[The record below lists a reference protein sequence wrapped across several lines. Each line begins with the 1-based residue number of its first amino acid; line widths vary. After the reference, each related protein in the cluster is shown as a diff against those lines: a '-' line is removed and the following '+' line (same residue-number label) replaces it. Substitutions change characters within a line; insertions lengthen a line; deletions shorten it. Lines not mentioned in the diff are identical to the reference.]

1 MDTPNFLDMETKVR
15 DGAFSQYDMECLY
28 PELVKLKPNE
38 IYLEIGVDKGR
49 SLSFARM
56 VTNPE
61 VVVCGCDI
69 RPNPEVEGTRFYHKP
84 SNEIAKLWNTYLGM
98 WKISVLFIDGDH
110 SYQGCKTD
118 IDSWYPHMKEHG
130 VMFFHDHDESSPGV
144 LQAAAEF
151 VNNHKV
157 EKYMIFK
164 KTDKNTSVAG
174 IWL

>member
-1 MDTPNFLDMETKVR
+1 MDTPNFSEMESKVR

-28 PELVKLKPNE
+28 PELVKLKANE

-56 VTNPE
+56 VTTPE
-61 VVVCGCDI
+61 VVVCGVDI
-69 RPNPEVEGTRFYHKP
+69 REDPKVEGTRFWRGK
-84 SNEIAKLWNTYLGM
+84 SADIAKQWQFILNM

-118 IDSWYPHMKEHG
+118 IESWYPHMKKGG
-130 VMFFHDHDESSPGV
+130 VMFFHDHDETSPGV
-144 LQAAAEF
+144 LQATAEF
-151 VNNHKV
+151 VNNHQV